1 MSIRAPGPGQ
11 GHAQKFGSDFQVMI
25 GLERAVPARPHTVQ
39 HEDRS
44 DACED
49 RPQQVMSAAE
59 IQGIQSG
66 ADDGVAELLH

>member
-1 MSIRAPGPGQ
+1 M
-11 GHAQKFGSDFQVMI
+11 
-25 GLERAVPARPHTVQ
+25 VQ

-59 IQGIQSG
+59 IQGFQSG
-66 ADDGVAELLH
+66 ADNGVTELFHRQADRPTTFC